1 MVRHLPEGGTL
12 ETEMYLE
19 DGKKVPDT
27 LESLADKR
35 QWLVERLEKYE
46 SEIIEHVRDEYLKG
60 ASARN
65 IAKRAGVT
73 HPTVLKWLRRA
84 SVDGGDATLPD
95 GH

>member
-1 MVRHLPEGGTL
+1 
-12 ETEMYLE
+12 MYLE
-19 DGKKVPDT
+19 DGRRVPET

-35 QWLVERLEKYE
+35 TWLLERVELYE
-46 SEIIEHVRDEYLKG
+46 GEIIEHVQAEYLKG

-84 SVDGGDATLPD
+84 STNGGDAKTPD
-95 GH
+95 RH